1 MAGGEPSP
9 SADVAGAEP
18 GPGADVAELSPVPV
32 RMWTGVSP
40 VPVQMWTGASPV
52 LRVQVQLSA
61 EDRRILMDLSSDE
74 DEDADEVRR
83 IIGDGSKQ
91 S

>member
-1 MAGGEPSP
+1 MQMWAG
-9 SADVAGAEP
+9 V
-18 GPGADVAELSPVPV
+18 SPVPV
-32 RMWTGVSP
+32 RMWTGVRP
-40 VPVQMWTGASPV
+40 VPVQMWTGVSPV

-83 IIGDGSKQ
+83 IIGDGSRQ

>member
-40 VPVQMWTGASPV
+40 VPVQMWTGVSPV